1 MRRAFWVDVV
11 EEKDLFAFESH
22 APSESEGKDA
32 LPAFPRLIRERPAG
46 IDVNPLSA
54 LAGRMGT
61 TMPREWE
68 EDEETNA

>member
-1 MRRAFWVDVV
+1 MDVV
-11 EEKDLFAFESH
+11 EEKDAFESY

-32 LPAFPRLIRERPAG
+32 EAFPRLIRERPAG